1 MRSFFILLFVL
12 FASTLL
18 RGQNINEL
26 IAQLNQ
32 TKEDEIKI
40 QISKKIALAYQKQK
54 GYGKAIEYYQRALD
68 LEKANKKPL
77 HQQGETQKDIA
88 FCYLMMQDYTK
99 AKENYKKVLE
109 IEKADSNKVEISETL
124 EALAAIC
131 TENQEYKEAISYYQ
145 ELLEYYKD
153 NLSALANTYNNIG
166 YSYKKLGDT
175 KKALEN
181 FNQSIKIN
189 QKIAN
194 QNKGNTSIRAVALM
208 NIGSTYINEDDFK
221 GAKKYYEDA
230 LIIRRSQNNKVE
242 EAKLYNFLAINEFLT
257 NRNENALDYVDKA
270 IAIAERELGGVDK
283 LKAQEVLIASYQ
295 IKANIYQQQQD
306 LKEYQKN
313 YQKYLDLQ
321 KLYQEEDIRQ
331 RQEMIEKQLELE
343 KKESEIKTNI
353 AQEEKREMELLQAK
367 LEKEKAKKEAELRES
382 EIRRLKADK
391 ELQAQK
397 LRNAAI
403 EKQRAEQ
410 QLEILR
416 QKAEAE
422 RKEQQIAALEK
433 DKEIERQKREVERKE
448 EERKREILEKE
459 KQLADL
465 KAKEEEKK
473 NFYTLIGLAVVGT
486 FLIFVGYLLILNRQK
501 NKKLAAQN
509 ATIEEQN
516 KELQVQAEELQQQQE
531 EIMAQR
537 DAIAQ
542 QNQILA
548 EQNEKIEKSINAAK
562 TIQTAILPHTEKLQ
576 KIFKDFF
583 ILFMPR
589 DVVSGDF
596 YWIEQLDENKI
607 VVAVVDCTGH
617 GVPGAFMSLI
627 GNRLLEKIVIL
638 NGIHKPSEILENLHQ
653 EVRNLLR
660 QQETGNRDGMDV
672 ALCVLEKMPDSK
684 TKVSFAG
691 AKRPLYY
698 TENEHTQIFT
708 LKGSRKSIG
717 GDQNENIK
725 FETNTFILPPNS
737 CIYLSSDGITDQNDV
752 ERVKLGESKLKYT
765 LSNVAAL
772 PMQEQYKAIKNLL
785 ENQLKGT
792 LQRDDILLIGIRL

>member
-1 MRSFFILLFVL
+1 MRYILLIIL
-12 FASTLL
+12 GSFASWAW
-18 RGQNINEL
+18 GQSSINEL

-32 TKEDEIKI
+32 AKDDEVKI

-88 FCYLMMQDYTK
+88 FAYLMMQDYAK

-109 IEKADSNKVEISETL
+109 IEKADNNKTEITETL
-124 EALAAIC
+124 EALASIC
-131 TENQEYKEAISYYQ
+131 TENKEYKEAITYYQ
-145 ELLEYYKD
+145 ELLGYYKE
-153 NLSALANTYNNIG
+153 NLPALANTYNNIG
-166 YSYKKLGDT
+166 YNYKKLGDT
-175 KKALEN
+175 KKAIEN
-181 FNQSIKIN
+181 FDQSIKIN
-189 QKIAN
+189 QQIAN

-208 NIGSTYINEDDFK
+208 NIGSTYSNEGDFK
-221 GAKKYYEDA
+221 AAKKYYEDA
-230 LIIRRSQNNKVE
+230 LIIRRSQNDRVE
-242 EAKLYNFLAINEFLT
+242 EAKIHNFLAVNDFLA

-270 IAIAERELGGVDK
+270 ISIAERELGGANS
-283 LKAQEVLIASYQ
+283 LKAKEVLMSSYQ
-295 IKANIYQQQQD
+295 IKASIYQQQQD

-321 KLYQEEDIRQ
+321 KEYQEEEARQ

-343 KKESEIKTNI
+343 KKESEIKSNI
-353 AQEEKREMELLQAK
+353 ALEEKREMELIQAN

-382 EIRRLKADK
+382 EIQRLKADR
-391 ELQAQK
+391 ELQAQR

-410 QLEILR
+410 QLELLR

-422 RKEQQIAALEK
+422 RQQQQIAALEK
-433 DKEIERQKREVERKE
+433 DKEIERQKREAERKE
-448 EERKREILEKE
+448 AERKREILEKE

-465 KAKEEEKK
+465 RAKEEKQK
-473 NFYTLIGLAVVGT
+473 NFYTLIVLAVVGA
-486 FLIFVGYLLILNRQK
+486 FLVFVGYLLVLNQRK

-509 ATIEEQN
+509 ALIEEQN

-542 QNQILA
+542 QNEMLA

-562 TIQTAILPHTEKLQ
+562 TIQTAILPHSEKLANL
-576 KIFKDFF
+576 FKDYF

-596 YWIEQLDENKI
+596 YWIEQIDENKT
-607 VVAVVDCTGH
+607 VVAAVDCTGH

-627 GNRLLEKIVIL
+627 GNRLLEKVVIL
-638 NGIHKPSEILENLHQ
+638 NKIHEPAQILESLHQ
-653 EVRNLLR
+653 EVRQLLR
-660 QQETGNRDGMDV
+660 QQETGNRDGMDM
-672 ALCVLEKMPDSK
+672 ALCVLEKLPDSK
-684 TKVSFAG
+684 TKIHFAG

-698 TENEHTQIFT
+698 TEGENTQIFT
-708 LKGSRKSIG
+708 LKGTRKSIG
-717 GDQNENIK
+717 GEQNENVK
-725 FETNTFILPPNS
+725 FETTTITLPPNS
-737 CIYLSSDGITDQNDV
+737 CVYLCSDGITDQNDA

-765 LSNVAAL
+765 LSNVATQS
-772 PMQEQYKAIKNLL
+772 MTEQHKAVQNLL
-785 ENQLKGT
+785 ENQLRGT
-792 LQRDDILLIGIRL
+792 LQRDDILLIGIKV